1 MLRAAA
7 VAAAGDRTEKV
18 VIPIER
24 HFITTGKRQ
33 MHVRRAGKGP
43 PLVMLHQSPL
53 SSADLV
59 PVMQGLAGDFT
70 CLAFDT
76 AGYGHSDPLA
86 DPPQDGPEIADYA
99 EAIVEALDA
108 IGVQRF
114 LLYGNHTGGCIAAEL
129 ARRHPG
135 RVAACA
141 LDGYVIFSP
150 DEQRDLTA
158 NYTPSLAPRWDA
170 THLVWLW
177 ARIRHEYGW
186 FPWHRS
192 GEGMRV
198 DVDLPSAQALH
209 DRMIDWLRAGAPY
222 FIGYKAAFRFDGAA
236 VIRDVTVP
244 TLLVTMRPDPLVVH
258 LDRLPPLGP
267 HMQVLRTGWERQEL
281 IDRTRDFLRRHATGL
296 PEPAPI
302 VARPTEEPL
311 WQSFLAT
318 GSAALYA
325 LRGGTGEGNPLV
337 LLHGAGESSAALRDL
352 AAAANRPV
360 IALDLPGHGES
371 SGPMPETVEAIAA
384 DVAAALRTAGI
395 QGCDAVGHGFGAV
408 VGAALRRHLT
418 IGRLVAVDGEPPS
431 GADIAAART
440 ITPLWHGGHWMEAWH
455 RCRDAG
461 LYRPW
466 YDRTRAASHD
476 DLNALAPDTV
486 HRRVVDLFK
495 AGAAAEQ
502 AMRLHAQAGK
512 PLADASVSSATAGWR
527 ASVLKALR

>member
-1 MLRAAA
+1 MLLEPRSGTT
-7 VAAAGDRTEKV
+7 GDRMENV
-18 VIPIER
+18 VTAIER
-24 HFITTGKRQ
+24 HFITTSKRQ

-59 PVMQGLAGDFT
+59 PVMQGLASDFT

-76 AGYGHSDPLA
+76 AGYGHSDPLPL
-86 DPPQDGPEIADYA
+86 DSPEIADYA
-99 EAIVEALDA
+99 DAIVEAMDA

-114 LLYGNHTGGCIAAEL
+114 LLYGNHTGGCIAADL

-150 DEQRDLTA
+150 DEQHDLTA

-198 DVDLPSAQALH
+198 DVDLPSAQALQE
-209 DRMIDWLRAGAPY
+209 RMIDWLRVGERY
-222 FIGYKAAFRFDGAA
+222 FIGYKAAFRFNGVA

-258 LDRLPPLGP
+258 LDRLPPLGA

-281 IDRTRDFLRRHATGL
+281 IDRARDFLRRYTAGL

-302 VARPTEEPL
+302 AARPTGERL
-311 WQSFLAT
+311 WQSFLAA

-325 LRGGTGEGNPLV
+325 LRGEAGEGAPLV
-337 LLHGAGESSAALRDL
+337 FLHGAGESSTALRDL
-352 AAAANRPV
+352 AAMAGRPV
-360 IALDLPGHGES
+360 VILDLPGHGES
-371 SGPMPETVEAIAA
+371 SGPMPGTIEDIAGT
-384 DVAAALRTAGI
+384 VAAALRAAGVSR
-395 QGCDAVGHGFGAV
+395 CDVVGQGFGAA
-408 VGAALRRHLT
+408 VGAALRQHLPV
-418 IGRLVAVDGEPPS
+418 GRLIAIDGAPP
-431 GADIAAART
+431 GDTDIAAAPT

-466 YDRTRAASHD
+466 YDRSRTAAHD
-476 DLNALAPDTV
+476 DPDALAPETV
-486 HRRVVDLFK
+486 HRKVVDLFK

-502 AMRLHAQAGK
+502 AMRLHAEAGK
-512 PLADASVSSATAGWR
+512 PQADAFVLSGTTGWR
-527 ASVLKALR
+527 ESVLTALR